1 MNLDF
6 KQNALFFNHKRTRFW
21 TGLSYT
27 SYFFFA
33 LAVVVFISAWGWLA
47 AALPFASVGVVI
59 LLVSLSM
66 ITSEKQIKEQIAILQ
81 KGAKE
86 AALAHFDYPD
96 QEPDLFF
103 EFEGY
108 DLADDTLPIRKKKN
122 GRIFSSVY
130 VITYLMIEKDMLR
143 IWEKKASILEDKEEI
158 ITRDILFTDLSGA
171 QSHTEVTKRVCIDG
185 VEKEIPMNLLTVKDK
200 DGNVVCTAYCKTFTY
215 DIDRLCENLAHSIK
229 RANTQPAK

>member
-1 MNLDF
+1 MDF

-21 TGLSYT
+21 TGLSYI
-27 SYFFFA
+27 SYIFFA
-33 LAVVVFISAWGWLA
+33 LAVVVFILAWGWLA

-59 LLVSLSM
+59 LLTSLSM
-66 ITSEKQIKEQIAILQ
+66 ITSEKQIKEQIELLR

-86 AALAHFDYPD
+86 AALEHFDYPN

-108 DLADDTLPIRKKKN
+108 DLVDETLPIRKRKN

-130 VITYLMIEKDMLR
+130 VITYIMMENNTLR
-143 IWEKKASILEDKEEI
+143 IWEKKSSILEAKEEI
-158 ITRDILFTDLSGA
+158 ITKDIPFTELSGA
-171 QSHTEVTKRVCIDG
+171 QSHTEITKRVCIDG

-200 DGNVVCTAYCKTFTY
+200 DGNVVCTAYCKTFNY
-215 DIDRLCENLAHSIK
+215 DIDRLCENLAHNIQ
-229 RANTQPAK
+229 RAKAAATK